1 MNIISMQTTIQL
13 LYKTVTGN
21 KKKERFE
28 TILEPLQDLIQIAL
42 LAYYPPGS
50 KLTIQNNILYI
61 QAPSYSQSVTR
72 WYNNDTQEDLFYLFN
87 IFCRFKKF
95 YTDIRVEHAKLFELL
110 IHLAKN
116 GINNLIRTYNQTDKT
131 HVLHTLQM
139 YKNMLDGTNHTFTYH
154 IASNHVNTINVS
166 APLPESKHFISQSSS
181 SNAQQHSDHSP
192 HLQDNNNNNNNKN
205 NKNHFHDKS
214 FHDKSLHDKS
224 LHDKRNKMTRI
235 ENDNSTLASY
245 SSSSI
250 SQESDNEK
258 QVNKKE
264 INSNVVATAATPTPS
279 STSHPEIDMDTIFI
293 KISELYT
300 DEIFR
305 IIYNTFIEIGR
316 DDTSY
321 LDYANGLNMMLRPIN
336 IRIKKWIDDNI
347 VF

>member
-1 MNIISMQTTIQL
+1 MNIISMQTTIQI

-28 TILEPLQDLIQIAL
+28 TILEPLQALIQIAL
-42 LAYYPPGS
+42 LAYYPTGS
-50 KLTIQNNILYI
+50 KLTIQNNILHI
-61 QAPSYSQSVTR
+61 QPPSYSQSVTR

-95 YTDIRVEHAKLFELL
+95 YTDIKVEHTKLFELL

-139 YKNMLDGTNHTFTYH
+139 YKNMLDGTNNTFTH
-154 IASNHVNTINVS
+154 HVASNHVNVMPTLTPI
-166 APLPESKHFISQSSS
+166 PESNHFISPSS
-181 SNAQQHSDHSP
+181 SNAQQNNDHSP
-192 HLQDNNNNNNNKN
+192 HDKNKNKNNNKN
-205 NKNHFHDKS
+205 YFHDK
-214 FHDKSLHDKS
+214 K
-224 LHDKRNKMTRI
+224 NKMTII
-235 ENDNSTLASY
+235 ENDNSTSASY
-245 SSSSI
+245 LSSI
-250 SQESDNEK
+250 SLESENEK

-264 INSNVVATAATPTPS
+264 IISNAAALNPSVPPS
-279 STSHPEIDMDTIFI
+279 SASHSEIDMDTIFI
-293 KISELYT
+293 KISDLYT

-305 IIYNTFIEIGR
+305 IIYNAFIEIGR

-321 LDYANGLNMMLRPIN
+321 LDYANGLNMILNPIN

>member
-28 TILEPLQDLIQIAL
+28 TILEPLQALIQIAL

-139 YKNMLDGTNHTFTYH
+139 YKNMLDGTSHTFTYH
-154 IASNHVNTINVS
+154 IASNHVNTMPTPTPIPAS
-166 APLPESKHFISQSSS
+166 ESNPNHFISQSSL
-181 SNAQQHSDHSP
+181 NAQEN
-192 HLQDNNNNNNNKN
+192 DNSLHDKNNKN
-205 NKNHFHDKS
+205 NKNHFHDK
-214 FHDKSLHDKS
+214 K
-224 LHDKRNKMTRI
+224 NKMTRI
-235 ENDNSTLASY
+235 ENENSTLASY
-245 SSSSI
+245 SSI
-250 SQESDNEK
+250 SKESDNEK
-258 QVNKKE
+258 HVNKKE
-264 INSNVVATAATPTPS
+264 INSGPVAATTPTPPPA
-279 STSHPEIDMDTIFI
+279 SHPEIDMDTIFI
-293 KISELYT
+293 KISELYS

>member
-28 TILEPLQDLIQIAL
+28 TILEPLQALIQIAL

-139 YKNMLDGTNHTFTYH
+139 YKNMLDGTNHTYTYH
-154 IASNHVNTINVS
+154 IIPPSPVSIPIPASESLSS
-166 APLPESKHFISQSSS
+166 AH
-181 SNAQQHSDHSP
+181 SNAQHNDH
-192 HLQDNNNNNNNKN
+192 DKNNKN
-205 NKNHFHDKS
+205 NKNHFHDK
-214 FHDKSLHDKS
+214 K
-224 LHDKRNKMTRI
+224 NKMTRN
-235 ENDNSTLASY
+235 ENENSTLASY
-245 SSSSI
+245 SSSI

-258 QVNKKE
+258 HVNKKE
-264 INSNVVATAATPTPS
+264 INSGPVATTPTPPPV
-279 STSHPEIDMDTIFI
+279 SHPEIDMDTIFI
-293 KISELYT
+293 KISDLYS

>member
-28 TILEPLQDLIQIAL
+28 TILEPLQALIQIAL
-42 LAYYPPGS
+42 LAYYPIGS
-50 KLTIQNNILYI
+50 KLTIQNNILHI
-61 QAPSYSQSVTR
+61 QPPSYSQSVTR

-95 YTDIRVEHAKLFELL
+95 YTDVRVEHASLFELL

-181 SNAQQHSDHSP
+181 NAQQHNDHSP
-192 HLQDNNNNNNNKN
+192 QPHDNNTNNNNKN
-205 NKNHFHDKS
+205 NKNHYHDKS
-214 FHDKSLHDKS
+214 FHDKS

-235 ENDNSTLASY
+235 ENDNSALASY

-264 INSNVVATAATPTPS
+264 INSNVVATATTPTPS

-305 IIYNTFIEIGR
+305 IIYNIISFNNSGI
-316 DDTSY
+316 S
-321 LDYANGLNMMLRPIN
+321 
-336 IRIKKWIDDNI
+336 IKI
-347 VF
+347 

>member
-13 LYKTVTGN
+13 LYKTVSGS

-28 TILEPLQDLIQIAL
+28 TILEPLQALIQIAL
-42 LAYYPPGS
+42 LSYYPIGS
-50 KLTIQNNILYI
+50 KLTIQNNILHI

-95 YTDIRVEHAKLFELL
+95 YTDVKMEHTKLFELL

-139 YKNMLDGTNHTFTYH
+139 YKNMLDGTNNNYNYHTA
-154 IASNHVNTINVS
+154 ASPVS
-166 APLPESKHFISQSSS
+166 IIPESNHFISSSS
-181 SNAQQHSDHSP
+181 MPQQQSFMTHVHSP
-192 HLQDNNNNNNNKN
+192 HDKNNKN
-205 NKNHFHDKS
+205 NNKHGYHDK
-214 FHDKSLHDKS
+214 K
-224 LHDKRNKMTRI
+224 NKITRV
-235 ENDNSTLASY
+235 ENENI
-245 SSSSI
+245 SI

-258 QVNKKE
+258 HVNKKE
-264 INSNVVATAATPTPS
+264 INSFPMS
-279 STSHPEIDMDTIFI
+279 SPVSPASPEIDMDTIFI

-305 IIYNTFIEIGR
+305 IIYNVFIEMNR
-316 DDTSY
+316 DDTNFM
-321 LDYANGLNMMLRPIN
+321 DYANGLNMMLHPIN
-336 IRIKKWIDDNI
+336 IRIKKWIDENI

>member
-1 MNIISMQTTIQL
+1 MQTTIQL
-13 LYKTVTGN
+13 LYKTVSGS

-28 TILEPLQDLIQIAL
+28 TILEPLQALIQIAL
-42 LAYYPPGS
+42 LSYYPIGS
-50 KLTIQNNILYI
+50 KLTIQNNILHI

-95 YTDIRVEHAKLFELL
+95 YTDIKVEHTKLFELL

-139 YKNMLDGTNHTFTYH
+139 YKNMLDGTNHNYNYH
-154 IASNHVNTINVS
+154 TAAATPVSVNNIIPELNHIIPPS
-166 APLPESKHFISQSSS
+166 LSQQQQQQQQQQSSM
-181 SNAQQHSDHSP
+181 NHEHSP
-192 HLQDNNNNNNNKN
+192 YDKN
-205 NKNHFHDKS
+205 NKHNNKHGYHDK
-214 FHDKSLHDKS
+214 K
-224 LHDKRNKMTRI
+224 NKITRV
-235 ENDNSTLASY
+235 ENENN
-245 SSSSI
+245 SI

-258 QVNKKE
+258 HVNKKE
-264 INSNVVATAATPTPS
+264 INSFPMS
-279 STSHPEIDMDTIFI
+279 SPVSPVSPASPASPEIDMDTIFI

-305 IIYNTFIEIGR
+305 IIYNVFIEMNH
-316 DDTSY
+316 DDTNFM
-321 LDYANGLNMMLRPIN
+321 DYANGLNMMLRPIN

>member
-1 MNIISMQTTIQL
+1 MQTTIQI

-28 TILEPLQDLIQIAL
+28 TILEPLQALIQIAL
-42 LAYYPPGS
+42 LAYYPTGS
-50 KLTIQNNILYI
+50 KLTIQNNILHI
-61 QAPSYSQSVTR
+61 QPPSYSQSVTR

-95 YTDIRVEHAKLFELL
+95 YTDIKVEHTKLFELL

-139 YKNMLDGTNHTFTYH
+139 YKNMLDGTNNAFTH
-154 IASNHVNTINVS
+154 HVAPNHANVMP
-166 APLPESKHFISQSSS
+166 ALTPIPESNHFISPSSS
-181 SNAQQHSDHSP
+181 SNAQQNNDHSP
-192 HLQDNNNNNNNKN
+192 HDKNKNKNNNKN
-205 NKNHFHDKS
+205 YFHDK
-214 FHDKSLHDKS
+214 K
-224 LHDKRNKMTRI
+224 NKMTII
-235 ENDNSTLASY
+235 ENDNSTST
-245 SSSSI
+245 SI
-250 SQESDNEK
+250 SLESENEK

-264 INSNVVATAATPTPS
+264 IISNAVATPAPSIPS
-279 STSHPEIDMDTIFI
+279 SSASHPEIDMDTIFI
-293 KISELYT
+293 KISDLYT

-305 IIYNTFIEIGR
+305 IIYNAFIEIGR
-316 DDTSY
+316 DDASY
-321 LDYANGLNMMLRPIN
+321 LDYANGLNMILNPIN

>member
-1 MNIISMQTTIQL
+1 MNIISMQTTIQI

-28 TILEPLQDLIQIAL
+28 TILEPLQALIQIAL
-42 LAYYPPGS
+42 LAYYPTGS
-50 KLTIQNNILYI
+50 KLTIQNNILHI
-61 QAPSYSQSVTR
+61 QPPSYSQSVTR

-95 YTDIRVEHAKLFELL
+95 YTDIKAEHAKLFELL

-139 YKNMLDGTNHTFTYH
+139 YKNMLDGTSHTFTYH
-154 IASNHVNTINVS
+154 IASNHVNTMPTPIPASESLSS
-166 APLPESKHFISQSSS
+166 AH
-181 SNAQQHSDHSP
+181 SNAQHSDH
-192 HLQDNNNNNNNKN
+192 DKNNKN
-205 NKNHFHDKS
+205 NKNYSHDK
-214 FHDKSLHDKS
+214 K
-224 LHDKRNKMTRI
+224 NKMTRN
-235 ENDNSTLASY
+235 ENENSTLASY
-245 SSSSI
+245 SSSI
-250 SQESDNEK
+250 SQELDNEK
-258 QVNKKE
+258 HVNKKE
-264 INSNVVATAATPTPS
+264 INSGPVATTPIPS
-279 STSHPEIDMDTIFI
+279 SPASHPEIDMDTIFI
-293 KISELYT
+293 KISELYS

-321 LDYANGLNMMLRPIN
+321 LDYANGLNMMLHPIN